1 MAKGTRAI
9 DETQR
14 LKDSALDR
22 NYITNNKNTKHKMNI
37 TPDYLIERKRT
48 KRQLT
53 KWKIFALLLILGMF
67 FVGRGSLPNAEKL
80 TKSSFAASDHIA
92 SIRINDVIMDD
103 LDRVRRL
110 EKIEGNDNI
119 KALIVNINSP
129 GGSVVGSE
137 MLYKSLRK
145 MSRSKPVV
153 VVMGSVAASGGYLAA
168 LGGDYIIAHNGTI
181 TGSIGVI
188 MQSAEMTELAEKLG
202 VKFHNFKSNALKA
215 APNPMEK
222 LTPEVKEATME
233 SVYEVYDFFVEMVA
247 ERRNLD
253 LEYVK
258 KIADGRVYSGR
269 KAYKLKLIDE
279 VGDEDSALKWLHEK
293 REISKDLKVVDMK
306 INPKERLIDIIMED
320 LQTSVSSLFSYSFK
334 GLKSII

>member
-1 MAKGTRAI
+1 
-9 DETQR
+9 
-14 LKDSALDR
+14 
-22 NYITNNKNTKHKMNI
+22 MNI

-48 KRQLT
+48 KNQLA
-53 KWKIFALLLILGMF
+53 KWKIFVLLLIFVIF
-67 FVGRGSLPNAEKL
+67 FVGRSELPSVKGIS
-80 TKSSFAASDHIA
+80 KSTFPVSDHIA
-92 SIRINDVIMDD
+92 SIRIDDVIMDD

-110 EKIEGNDNI
+110 EKIEDNDNI

-137 MLYKSLRK
+137 MLYNSLRRI
-145 MSRSKPVV
+145 STSKPVV
-153 VVMGSVAASGGYLAA
+153 VIMGSVAASGGYLAA
-168 LGGDYIIAHNGTI
+168 LGGDYIIAHNGTL

-188 MQSAEMTELAEKLG
+188 MQSAEITELAEMIG
-202 VKFHNFKSNALKA
+202 VKFHNFKSNELKA

-233 SVYEVYDFFVEMVA
+233 SIHEVYDFFTEIVA
-247 ERRNLD
+247 ERRKLD
-253 LEYVK
+253 LEYVR

-269 KAYKLKLIDE
+269 RAHELKLIDAI
-279 VGDEDSALKWLHEK
+279 GNEDTALKWLREK
-293 REISKDLKVVDMK
+293 RDISADLEVVDTK

-320 LQTSVSSLFSYSFK
+320 LQTSISSLFSSSFK